1 MKGSNRSSRQQSRFE
16 TIRVLLGVAC
26 QEDAF
31 RVENP
36 FLISLAGVSRAHFQ
50 ADAKTRKGF
59 EVKNSTDLVESLL
72 NLYGLQNLK
81 PTVNPGRRSTVME
94 LASATPLDGH
104 VYSNF
109 RTAVGKLIF
118 MAHWTS
124 DVQFAFQQ
132 PSTQVLNPTRAS
144 AQ

>member
-16 TIRVLLGVAC
+16 TLRVLLGVAC
-26 QEDAF
+26 QEDVF

-81 PTVNPGRRSTVME
+81 PTVNPGRRSIVME

-104 VYSNF
+104 VYPNF

-118 MAHWTS
+118 MEPWTS
-124 DVQFAFQQ
+124 DVQFAFQL

>member
-1 MKGSNRSSRQQSRFE
+1 MKGSNRCSRQHLLWKLYGFYSVL
-16 TIRVLLGVAC
+16 RVRKTF
-26 QEDAF
+26 F
-31 RVENP
+31 RVEDP

-132 PSTQVLNPTRAS
+132 PSTQVLNPSRAS